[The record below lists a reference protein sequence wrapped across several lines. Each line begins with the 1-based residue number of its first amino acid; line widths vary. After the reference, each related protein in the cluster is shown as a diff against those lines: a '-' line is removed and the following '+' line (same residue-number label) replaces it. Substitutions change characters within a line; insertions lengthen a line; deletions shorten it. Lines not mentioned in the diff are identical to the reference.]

1 MAALLRLVTGKK
13 SKADHEGYATG
24 LDGQQDSDETTPLLN
39 KPKKVVSP
47 RYTNKLAFRRI
58 FTPNVVS
65 TLIAHGKAN
74 SLY

>member
-1 MAALLRLVTGKK
+1 VAALLRLVTGKK

-24 LDGQQDSDETTPLLN
+24 LDGQRDSDETTPLIN
-39 KPKKVVSP
+39 KKKAVSP